1 MSGMARRKAGRDTR
15 TPRGGA
21 AWLPAA
27 ARPLSEEPPLDQLLA
42 EPIVRLLMRRDRT
55 DEATIRRLL
64 QGTGSARP
72 VLQTKNDAP
81 TDGPSPI
88 LWLLHETARLWCG
101 CYDREVRARLSGMTR
116 TPCTVLVHLARHEGL
131 NQAALAQILDITP

>member
-1 MSGMARRKAGRDTR
+1 MSGMARRKAGRDTS

-21 AWLPAA
+21 ASLPAS
-27 ARPLSEEPPLDQLLA
+27 ARPLSEEPTLDQLLA

-64 QGTGSARP
+64 QGTGRARP
-72 VLQTKNDAP
+72 VLQAKNDAH

-88 LWLLHETARLWCG
+88 LWLLTGPARLWCG
-101 CYDREVRARLSGMTR
+101 
-116 TPCTVLVHLARHEGL
+116 RHDWHAG
-131 NQAALAQILDITP
+131 